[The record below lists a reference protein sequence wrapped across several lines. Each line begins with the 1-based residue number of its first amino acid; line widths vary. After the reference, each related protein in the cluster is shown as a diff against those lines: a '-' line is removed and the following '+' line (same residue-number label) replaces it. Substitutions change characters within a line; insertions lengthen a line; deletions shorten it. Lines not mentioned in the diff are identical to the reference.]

1 MNQSQLYIGTQNGVV
16 VCINDVCRQNI
27 SGIFYHSYSREGSV
41 FTDLGQLLFSMEKL
55 FNELSFPYP
64 STNERHFPGAD
75 STCAPEPAKT
85 GASKNAKQ
93 YTGPMKREKIMK
105 DEELLMK
112 HGDLGSFIIR
122 VQHRQNSSWQGR
134 ITWVEKNQTLYF
146 RSVWEMMKLIE
157 NAIST
162 VAPDE
167 NEGPDPVWETMSEP
181 S

>member
-1 MNQSQLYIGTQNGVV
+1 MTQNYLGIRNGVV
-16 VCINDVCRQNI
+16 VCVQHVDQHEF
-27 SGIFYHSYSREGSV
+27 SGEFHHAYDRDPV
-41 FTDLGQLLFSMEKL
+41 PFSSEV
-55 FNELSFPYP
+55 
-64 STNERHFPGAD
+64 
-75 STCAPEPAKT
+75 
-85 GASKNAKQ
+85 
-93 YTGPMKREKIMK
+93 
-105 DEELLMK
+105 ELLIRLDEFFDSLKFPFSATSSRNFIRHANTPTDMITEEDRVMEDK
-112 HGDLGSFIIR
+112 DILMNHGEVGTFIIR
-122 VQHRQNSSWQGR
+122 VQQRQNSSWQGR